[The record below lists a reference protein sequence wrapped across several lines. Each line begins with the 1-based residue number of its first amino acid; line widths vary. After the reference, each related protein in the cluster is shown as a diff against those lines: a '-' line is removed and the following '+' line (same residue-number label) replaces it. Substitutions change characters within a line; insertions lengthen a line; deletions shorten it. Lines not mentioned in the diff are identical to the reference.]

1 MTTLALTFNGVTLS
15 PISHKN
21 QTWLSAAELSKAL
34 GYAKS
39 DAVSQV
45 YDRNS
50 DEFNDSMTTVLRDT
64 QIEGL
69 GKNSGLQK
77 ERRIFSLRGCHLVAM
92 FAKTAIAKRFR
103 VWVLDILDKEV
114 NQKPYAL
121 RDLPAKTLT
130 PAMLLHITKQVKWL
144 VKNQIGTSYGV
155 LGGEILEKFNVNKRE
170 NIPLEKYR
178 EVCAFLGCEP
188 DAKAL
193 QGELVEPVVQAYQPP
208 KGMRLISES
217 EFEALGKSVKV
228 TQIPADSVIISAEK
242 YMDLERYSLKNQFD
256 DFVKMV
262 EQKGG
267 KVLMPS
273 EVKTV
278 KGIFK
283 A

>member
-1 MTTLALTFNGVTLS
+1 MIISTSALTFNGVTLS

-77 ERRIFSLRGCHLVAM
+77 EQRIFSLRGCHLIAM
-92 FAKTAIAKRFR
+92 FAKTVIAKQFR

-114 NQKPYAL
+114 NPKPYGLKELPVICPFANQSQSTPVTAPAVEL
-121 RDLPAKTLT
+121 ITNQQRVKLEDIVSKILSCVHFESSAKWNIYASIREMYKIESIDKLPARHFDAVHSNLSVVYELAKQHHN
-130 PAMLLHITKQVKWL
+130 LLCEAD
-144 VKNQIGTSYGV
+144 KNFI
-155 LGGEILEKFNVNKRE
+155 
-170 NIPLEKYR
+170 
-178 EVCAFLGCEP
+178 
-188 DAKAL
+188 
-193 QGELVEPVVQAYQPP
+193 
-208 KGMRLISES
+208 
-217 EFEALGKSVKV
+217 KSVMKK
-228 TQIPADSVIISAEK
+228 Q
-242 YMDLERYSLKNQFD
+242 QF
-256 DFVKMV
+256 
-262 EQKGG
+262 QLPPQQYG
-267 KVLMPS
+267 LL
-273 EVKTV
+273 
-278 KGIFK
+278 